1 MLLERPIKKGSII
14 TVKLNSGEE
23 LVARFETEDD
33 DSSNRSLRI
42 MFVAD
47 DSSNLHDDSAYINE
61 VVYGANVDQ
70 ASWRFGREVSTSEQR
85 ETLPNQTALRYIHDH
100 DHDAALFC

>member
-33 DSSNRSLRI
+33 DSLNISKVRT
-42 MFVAD
+42 VAHGQQG
-47 DSSNLHDDSAYINE
+47 LGIIP
-61 VVYGANVDQ
+61 
-70 ASWRFGREVSTSEQR
+70 WMMTS
-85 ETLPNQTALRYIHDH
+85 QTATISINKSTVVAYTPTDDGIAKSYQENTTDIKLV
-100 DHDAALFC
+100 

>member
-33 DSSNRSLRI
+33 DSLNISKVRT
-42 MFVAD
+42 VAHGQQG
-47 DSSNLHDDSAYINE
+47 LGIIP
-61 VVYGANVDQ
+61 
-70 ASWRFGREVSTSEQR
+70 WMMTS
-85 ETLPNQTALRYIHDH
+85 QTATISINKSTVVAYTPIDEEIAKSYQENTTDIKLV
-100 DHDAALFC
+100 

>member
-33 DSSNRSLRI
+33 DSLNISKVRT
-42 MFVAD
+42 VAHGQQG
-47 DSSNLHDDSAYINE
+47 LGIIP
-61 VVYGANVDQ
+61 
-70 ASWRFGREVSTSEQR
+70 WMMTS
-85 ETLPNQTALRYIHDH
+85 QTATISINKSTVVAYTPTDEEIAKSYQENTTDIKLV
-100 DHDAALFC
+100 

>member
-33 DSSNRSLRI
+33 NFLNISKVRT
-42 MFVAD
+42 VAHGQQG
-47 DSSNLHDDSAYINE
+47 LGIIP
-61 VVYGANVDQ
+61 
-70 ASWRFGREVSTSEQR
+70 WMMTS
-85 ETLPNQTALRYIHDH
+85 QTATISINKSTVVAYTPTDEEIAKSYQENTTDIKLV
-100 DHDAALFC
+100 

>member
-33 DSSNRSLRI
+33 DSLNISKVRT
-42 MFVAD
+42 VAHGQQG
-47 DSSNLHDDSAYINE
+47 LGIIP
-61 VVYGANVDQ
+61 
-70 ASWRFGREVSTSEQR
+70 WMMTS
-85 ETLPNQTALRYIHDH
+85 QTATISINKSTDRKSVV
-100 DHDAALFC
+100 

>member
-33 DSSNRSLRI
+33 NFLNISKVRT
-42 MFVAD
+42 VAHGQQGLGIIPWMMT
-47 DSSNLHDDSAYINE
+47 SQPATISINKSTVVAYTPTDEEIAKSYQENTTDIKL
-61 VVYGANVDQ
+61 V
-70 ASWRFGREVSTSEQR
+70 
-85 ETLPNQTALRYIHDH
+85 
-100 DHDAALFC
+100 

>member
-33 DSSNRSLRI
+33 DSLNISKVRT
-42 MFVAD
+42 VAHGQQG
-47 DSSNLHDDSAYINE
+47 LGIIP
-61 VVYGANVDQ
+61 
-70 ASWRFGREVSTSEQR
+70 WMMTS
-85 ETLPNQTALRYIHDH
+85 QTATISINKSTVVAYTPTDDEIAKSYQENTTDIKLV
-100 DHDAALFC
+100 

>member
-33 DSSNRSLRI
+33 DSLNISKVRT
-42 MFVAD
+42 VAHGQQGLGIIPWMMT
-47 DSSNLHDDSAYINE
+47 SQTATISINKSTV
-61 VVYGANVDQ
+61 VVYTPTDEEIAKSYQENTTDIKLV
-70 ASWRFGREVSTSEQR
+70 
-85 ETLPNQTALRYIHDH
+85 
-100 DHDAALFC
+100 

>member
-33 DSSNRSLRI
+33 DSLNISKVRT
-42 MFVAD
+42 VAHGQQG
-47 DSSNLHDDSAYINE
+47 LGIIP
-61 VVYGANVDQ
+61 
-70 ASWRFGREVSTSEQR
+70 WMMTS
-85 ETLPNQTALRYIHDH
+85 QTATISVNKSTVVAYTPTDEEIAKSYQENTTDIKLV
-100 DHDAALFC
+100 